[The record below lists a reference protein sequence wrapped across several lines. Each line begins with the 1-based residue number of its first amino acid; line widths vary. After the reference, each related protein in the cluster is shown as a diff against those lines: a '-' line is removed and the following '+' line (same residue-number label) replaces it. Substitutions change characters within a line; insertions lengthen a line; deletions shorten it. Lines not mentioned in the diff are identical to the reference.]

1 MHGGFITGKAIDN
14 RSSCV
19 AVMRAAEL
27 LKNEDK
33 PYGLSVTLTT
43 REEVGGHGCAGG
55 GLHGKPHSCD
65 NGGRGL
71 WLDA

>member
-27 LKNEDK
+27 LGSEDK

-43 REEVGGHGCAGG
+43 REEVGGMARRRQ
-55 GLHGKPHSCD
+55 PI
-65 NGGRGL
+65 R
-71 WLDA
+71 